1 MAAQLLA
8 KTFLNFS
15 EYVASQGSLG
25 PLIHV
30 PFLGTVICFSL
41 PCTPLEM
48 VPGFL
53 FGITT
58 GTLVSIAGK
67 LLGNAIAIYVVRT
80 YFKDWANEYLSRFKT
95 FRVIEVL
102 VKRGGLWPILLVR
115 LMWMPAA
122 IKNYGLAVLD
132 VPVSH
137 ILFCAFITS
146 IPFAILWNYLGHT
159 CKNLLEIFDG
169 RKSTNIANVIPKGF
183 RIPVFVVTLVM
194 AGYVIYHG
202 RRAWNAAVVEVEAR
216 EKNKEK

>member
-1 MAAQLLA
+1 MKQ
-8 KTFLNFS
+8 
-15 EYVASQGSLG
+15 
-25 PLIHV
+25 
-30 PFLGTVICFSL
+30 
-41 PCTPLEM
+41 
-48 VPGFL
+48 
-53 FGITT
+53 
-58 GTLVSIAGK
+58 
-67 LLGNAIAIYVVRT
+67 
-80 YFKDWANEYLSRFKT
+80 
-95 FRVIEVL
+95 
-102 VKRGGLWPILLVR
+102 GGLWPILLVR

-122 IKNYGLAVLD
+122 IKNYGLAVLN

-169 RKSTNIANVIPKGF
+169 RKSTNITSLIPTGF
-183 RIPVFVVTLVM
+183 RIPVFVLTLVT

>member
-1 MAAQLLA
+1 
-8 KTFLNFS
+8 
-15 EYVASQGSLG
+15 
-25 PLIHV
+25 
-30 PFLGTVICFSL
+30 
-41 PCTPLEM
+41 M

-122 IKNYGLAVLD
+122 IKIMV
-132 VPVSH
+132 
-137 ILFCAFITS
+137 
-146 IPFAILWNYLGHT
+146 
-159 CKNLLEIFDG
+159 
-169 RKSTNIANVIPKGF
+169 
-183 RIPVFVVTLVM
+183 
-194 AGYVIYHG
+194 
-202 RRAWNAAVVEVEAR
+202 
-216 EKNKEK
+216 